1 MDVVYTVFMQVNIYT
16 QKTIIFKRKSDIV
29 RFRYLNER
37 KMTKDP
43 LPAQ

>member
-29 RFRYLNER
+29 HFRYLNGR
-37 KMTKDP
+37 KITKDT
-43 LPAQ
+43 LPTQ